1 MTLDLR
7 LLPEPAAFLRFS
19 RDNELVSGVNLFKL
33 ICPAFLGSL
42 NGDAVPWCFHFG
54 LVPPWRSWN
63 CGGFDVPT
71 GCISGLAAAFRVALL
86 PSGKTSHQFFVRL
99 NAGFDGIQNEAA
111 DGPALT
117 ISSPSNGGSF
127 LLCAAQKK
135 RSSLDRQRLRP
146 PQTNDIT

>member
-1 MTLDLR
+1 M
-7 LLPEPAAFLRFS
+7 
-19 RDNELVSGVNLFKL
+19 GLFAGQHG
-33 ICPAFLGSL
+33 IAP
-42 NGDAVPWCFHFG
+42 
-54 LVPPWRSWN
+54 RWN
-63 CGGFDVPT
+63 CGSFDVST